1 MTFNEIQRLIYQDR
15 KNSTS
20 GHLNEGFDDELFSS
34 PAQSTTT
41 TKSADALLNDVQD
54 NTHTFRFAQRVEVS

>member
-15 KNSTS
+15 KNGTS

-34 PAQSTTT
+34 PAQSTT
-41 TKSADALLNDVQD
+41 KSADTLLNDVQD